1 MTALSWGLLNLLL
14 TFSSLIEWDIQFW
27 KWLFSVVLII
37 LSTFLDA
44 RKLISLVLIPHT
56 SNVFIS
62 FFLRSCPRC
71 FLILAPLHRQCLC
84 WLTSWC
90 DLSSGENYKLLRTI
104 GLLCWGLSRCN
115 MMLQDPHHAVCS
127 YLICHWWKPIDVFFC
142 WTIVG
147 LHFIFIYLNSVFES
161 KPRTFN

>member
-14 TFSSLIEWDIQFW
+14 TFPPLIEWDIQFW

-71 FLILAPLHRQCLC
+71 FLIWAPLHRQCLC

-104 GLLCWGLSRCN
+104 GLLCWGLSRWN
-115 MMLQDPHHAVCS
+115 RSVAGPTSFSV
-127 YLICHWWKPIDVFFC
+127 LILNLSSMEAYWCFFLLNNS
-142 WTIVG
+142 WAS
-147 LHFIFIYLNSVFES
+147 FYIYLFE
-161 KPRTFN
+161 FCFWI